1 MTFRLPKLLAL
12 ASAAV
17 LSLPLAIFGLMGSGG
32 VVPVQAQEAG
42 GFSADQKAG
51 IEKILKDY
59 LLTNPEF
66 LIEVQTVLEAK
77 LEKQQSERLKAAL
90 AENAKELYR
99 RPTAPV
105 GGNKDGDITVTEFFD
120 YNCGYCK
127 KSLPDIQALIKQDGK
142 VRVVL
147 KELPI
152 LSKDSFEASKLAL
165 AAKLQGK
172 YWEMHTALL
181 DTQGPAN
188 SASAIRI
195 AEKLGLDIAKLKAD
209 ADGPE
214 VRAELEAVKTLA
226 NKMGINGTPH
236 FLVGDR
242 SIAGAPT
249 DLLAQLSAGVTDM
262 RKAGCNYC

>member
-1 MTFRLPKLLAL
+1 MTLCRDLRNAL
-12 ASAAV
+12 AAAACLV
-17 LSLPLAIFGLMGSGG
+17 LPLFGLAGSGG
-32 VVPVQAQEAG
+32 VAPAVAQEAQA
-42 GFSADQKAG
+42 FTADQKAA
-51 IEKILKDY
+51 IEKIIKDY
-59 LLTNPEF
+59 LLANPEVM
-66 LIEVQTVLEAK
+66 LDVQTALETKMEK
-77 LEKQQSERLKAAL
+77 LQAEKLKAAL
-90 AENAKELYR
+90 AENAKEIYR

-105 GGNKDGDITVTEFFD
+105 AGNKDGDITVTEFFD
-120 YNCGYCK
+120 YNCGFCK
-127 KSLPDIQALIKQDGK
+127 KSLPDMQALIKQDGK

-152 LSKDSFEASKLAL
+152 LSRDSLEASKFAL
-165 AAKLQGK
+165 AAKMQGK

-181 DTQGPAN
+181 DTKGGAN
-188 SASAIRI
+188 GAAAIKI

-209 ADGPE
+209 AEGPE
-214 VRAELEAVKTLA
+214 VKAEIEAVKNLA

-249 DLLAQLSAGVTDM
+249 DLLAQLTASVADM